1 MDYADNGDLQDK
13 IKAQKGKYFTESQ
26 ILDWFTQL
34 CLAIKHIHD
43 RKILHRDLKT
53 QNIFVTKNGIVKLGD
68 FGIAKC
74 LNLTLDKAKTV
85 VGTPYYLSPEIVQ
98 NKPYNFKSDIW
109 SLGIILYEMVALKMP
124 FDATSLPMLS
134 LKIIR
139 GSYNPVPSSFSKDIK
154 NLIACMLQ
162 VDASKRPSITEL
174 LKLPVIKNRIKGFL
188 DENEYNSEFS
198 HTILH
203 KHVIIL

>member
-1 MDYADNGDLQDK
+1 
-13 IKAQKGKYFTESQ
+13 
-26 ILDWFTQL
+26 
-34 CLAIKHIHD
+34 
-43 RKILHRDLKT
+43 
-53 QNIFVTKNGIVKLGD
+53 
-68 FGIAKC
+68 
-74 LNLTLDKAKTV
+74 
-85 VGTPYYLSPEIVQ
+85 
-98 NKPYNFKSDIW
+98 
-109 SLGIILYEMVALKMP
+109 MVALKMP

-162 VDASKRPSITEL
+162 VDANKRPSITEL

-203 KHVIIL
+203 KHVIIIIIIILECIKTWSICKSQSYNTRNASDRKSGSQLYPCQSS